1 MGANTGT
8 SSISFYSGGKC
19 MSSQYSETVISN
31 VLRTEM
37 TGGYA
42 KQARKSSK
50 QVKTRDVV
58 YLYSTAEFDAFKA
71 WFKDTAKDGALFF
84 NYTLPE
90 SANND
95 IADARIVSGVY
106 QAAPVNARMNYWYVT
121 MQIESYT

>member
-1 MGANTGT
+1 
-8 SSISFYSGGKC
+8 
-19 MSSQYSETVISN
+19 MSSQYSETVVSN

-42 KQARKSSK
+42 KQAKKSSK

-58 YLYSTAEFDAFKA
+58 YLYSTAEFEAFKL
-71 WFKDTAKDGALFF
+71 WFKNDAKDGSLFF

-95 IADARIVSGVY
+95 IIDARIVNGVY
-106 QAAPVNARMNYWYVT
+106 SAQPVNARMNYWYVT
-121 MQIESYT
+121 LQIESYT

>member
-1 MGANTGT
+1 MANTAT
-8 SSISFYSGGKC
+8 SSINFYSGGKC
-19 MSSQYSETVISN
+19 MSSQYSETVVSN

-42 KQARKSSK
+42 KQAKKSSK

-58 YLYSTAEFDAFKA
+58 YLYSTAEFEAFKL
-71 WFKDTAKDGALFF
+71 WFKNDAKDGSLFF

-95 IADARIVSGVY
+95 IIDARIVNGVY
-106 QAAPVNARMNYWYVT
+106 SAQPVNARMNYWYVT
-121 MQIESYT
+121 LQIESYT